1 MKYSE
6 AKKEIFNRPW
16 KISTC
21 SSGESCWCRIIEL
34 VEPIE
39 YQVNTKE
46 EDEVRFDTIDEVVP
60 MGAIDANVAIHV
72 VNLHNNF
79 LEKKSEIF
87 EAF

>member
-6 AKKEIFNRPW
+6 AKKEIFNRVW
-16 KISTC
+16 RVSTC
-21 SSGESCWCRIIEL
+21 NSGESCWCRIIEL

-46 EDEVRFDTIDEVVP
+46 EDEVRFDTISQVVP
-60 MGAIDANVAIHV
+60 MGVLDADVAMHV
-72 VNLHNNF
+72 TKLHNNF
-79 LEKKSEIF
+79 LEQKSKIF